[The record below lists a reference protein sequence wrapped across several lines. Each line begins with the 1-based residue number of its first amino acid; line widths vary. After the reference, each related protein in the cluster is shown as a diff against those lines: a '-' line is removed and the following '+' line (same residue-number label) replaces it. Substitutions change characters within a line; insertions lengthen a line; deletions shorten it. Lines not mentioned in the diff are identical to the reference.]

1 MNWYINDLSLRG
13 QFPDAFAFRAALEPL
28 MKAMSRRDLS
38 GRVFCTRKLSQCM
51 ITAKHSLPGAVRA
64 LGDAQF
70 VSLVLRWI
78 DRNGPF
84 WDEDR
89 THNPDDLFFYETCDV
104 TDEGLGEA
112 ARRLVAGL
120 SAGSFSFWHETDATF
135 AYSPL
140 RIVHGLLEQPYG
152 EYDVENVWRV
162 EDLPNPAVERA
173 TSWTHMIHLAKS
185 TLTGL
190 RFSPGVIDR
199 LLRDPFNASAA
210 ERIGYLLRVLQ
221 RLYLETTADGAWTP
235 DGMKVYEQHFIGD
248 KAAFSDSSDNEK
260 RNFRTEMTFPD
271 PSDLVRSMFCPW
283 HGKAKCGGQYRIH
296 FEYPRPRGQREFK
309 IGYVGPKITKY

>member
-38 GRVFCTRKLSQCM
+38 GRVFCTRKLSQRM
-51 ITAKHSLPGAVRA
+51 ITAKLSLPRAVRA
-64 LGDAQF
+64 VGDPQF
-70 VSLVLRWI
+70 VSLVLRWL

-89 THNPDDLFFYETCDV
+89 TENPDDLFFYQTYDV
-104 TDEGLGEA
+104 THEGLGEA

-120 SAGSFSFWHETDATF
+120 PSGSFSFWHETDTTF

-152 EYDVENVWRV
+152 KYNVENVWRV
-162 EDLPNPAVERA
+162 EDFPTPEVERA
-173 TSWTHMIHLAKS
+173 TSWTHLIQWANS

-199 LLRDPFNASAA
+199 LLSVPFSASAA
-210 ERIGYLLRVLQ
+210 ERIGYLLGILQ
-221 RLYLETTADGAWTP
+221 RLYLETTVDGAWTP
-235 DGMKVYEQHFIGD
+235 GGMNIYQQHFVGD
-248 KAAFSDSSDNEK
+248 KAVFSDSSDNEK
-260 RNFRTEMTFPD
+260 RDFRTEMTFPD
-271 PSDLVRSMFCPW
+271 PSDPARPMFCPW
-283 HGKAKCGGQYRIH
+283 HGKVKCGGQYRIH
-296 FEYPRPRGQREFK
+296 FEYRRPKGQREFK
-309 IGYVGPKITKY
+309 IGYIGPKITKY